1 MTISMKQAP
10 LLQRREQETPIEI
23 ETGTAPESPKL
34 SQPVRNW
41 SVAPHCLVTTIWLS
55 LLYASVLVFLV
66 GGSGDV
72 CDRKHVE
79 AVGTDLVFTLA
90 SAVETMF
97 LPSAQTRSTDIPA
110 ATAQAMQAKPGKLKL
125 GNGSPSIGFQ
135 LLLLLLPDK

>member
-66 GGSGDV
+66 EVVMFVTGNMW
-72 CDRKHVE
+72 KL
-79 AVGTDLVFTLA
+79 LVLISFSHWPPL
-90 SAVETMF
+90 
-97 LPSAQTRSTDIPA
+97 
-110 ATAQAMQAKPGKLKL
+110 
-125 GNGSPSIGFQ
+125 
-135 LLLLLLPDK
+135 